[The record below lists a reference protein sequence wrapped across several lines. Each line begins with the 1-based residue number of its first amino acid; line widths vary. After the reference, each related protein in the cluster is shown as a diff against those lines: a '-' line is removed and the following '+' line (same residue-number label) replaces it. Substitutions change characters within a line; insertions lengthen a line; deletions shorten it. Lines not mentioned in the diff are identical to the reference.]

1 VPRTLSDPFIPIAHW
16 RWLYFCSSR
25 AWDML
30 NCTLGRLDA
39 CMAGFLGE
47 AGSEPPY
54 CPPPAAMPRLVQKAT
69 MEDGM
74 SSWEKI
80 KHQPCVFFRSL
91 FALLTRLGEAI
102 AMACFLLLTLPPLP
116 PARFRSALFV
126 TAHFLIYRSIRTLR
140 VTAFLCL
147 LRFCLLR
154 FFLCLLRGHGFLRRW
169 MVLNGSAKCR
179 AVPDALS
186 KSTSKPPRPLP
197 LPCSR
202 QFSQCRSGS
211 RRSSFP
217 RPRSASA
224 AWRHW

>member
-1 VPRTLSDPFIPIAHW
+1 MRASVPRTLSDPFIPIAHW

-116 PARFRSALFV
+116 P
-126 TAHFLIYRSIRTLR
+126 
-140 VTAFLCL
+140 
-147 LRFCLLR
+147 
-154 FFLCLLRGHGFLRRW
+154 G
-169 MVLNGSAKCR
+169 
-179 AVPDALS
+179 
-186 KSTSKPPRPLP
+186 PL
-197 LPCSR
+197 
-202 QFSQCRSGS
+202 SQCPFCNGAFPYLPFDPNSSSNGVS
-211 RRSSFP
+211 LPSSFLP
-217 RPRSASA
+217 SSFFSLPSSRPWVSPEVDGLERLGQMPSGAGRTFKEHVQA
-224 AWRHW
+224 A